1 MNNKLKFSKANS
13 KLRKIAEWSDYPV
26 NSIFSIG
33 LPSGYTCLGAADI
46 CLSFAH
52 KKTDKIRIV
61 DGKNTKF
68 RCYSASLE
76 ALHTNLRNSVWH
88 NYNQL
93 KNLHTN
99 EMIELISSS
108 IPKKARLIRCHTSGD
123 FFNER
128 YFQAF
133 LATARKNKSI
143 LFYAYTKRL
152 QWWVN
157 SLNGVSPP
165 IPGNFKFIASR
176 GGKFDKYIDEYKL
189 RSATVV
195 YSEQEAATKNLI
207 IDYNERQAITSD
219 KSFGLLIHGSQPKGS
234 VGGIAIKN
242 LKKNNVQFS
251 YSRGKQNE

>member
-1 MNNKLKFSKANS
+1 MLKFSKANS
-13 KLRKIAEWSDYPV
+13 KLKKIAEWSDYPV

-33 LPSGYTCLGAADI
+33 LPSGYSCLGAADI

-93 KNLHTN
+93 KDLHTN
-99 EMIELISSS
+99 EMIKLIDSS
-108 IPKKARLIRCHTSGD
+108 IPSRARLIRVHTSGD
-123 FFNER
+123 FFNQH
-128 YFQAF
+128 YWQAF

-157 SLNGVSPP
+157 SLNGVGLP
-165 IPGNFKFIASR
+165 IPKNFKFIASR

-195 YSEQEAATKNLI
+195 YSEQDAASKNLI
-207 IDYNERQAITSD
+207 IDYDERQAITSD
-219 KSFGLLIHGSQPKGS
+219 ENFALLLHGIQPRKY
-234 VGGIAIKN
+234 KN
-242 LKKNNVQFS
+242 KD
-251 YSRGKQNE
+251 